1 MIMRLYSS
9 PMVQVYH
16 VYCVLIQSSSQNL
29 INKKI
34 SSVSNAMKNWTI
46 GKFFDVA
53 AGLSFESCKSLFVRQ
68 SLCLLAHSY
77 TVGHQSRAPPHNLDS
92 GSILQC
98 IFEQNN
104 AVAWDNFAFHTGLV
118 TKAITCWSRQN
129 RLIWFYSIV
138 LPAKDCLFA
147 IFWLP

>member
-1 MIMRLYSS
+1 M
-9 PMVQVYH
+9 
-16 VYCVLIQSSSQNL
+16 
-29 INKKI
+29 
-34 SSVSNAMKNWTI
+34 
-46 GKFFDVA
+46 A
-53 AGLSFESCKSLFVRQ
+53 ACLSFDLCRSLFVRQ
-68 SLCLLAHSY
+68 FPFACWLIPILWA
-77 TVGHQSRAPPHNLDS
+77 TRTPPHNLDS